1 MVNGPEGPLR
11 ELDADGWD
19 RIDWRA
25 CEEKVRRLRG
35 RIFTAAREQDWPK
48 VRNLQKLMVRSR
60 ANTLLSVRQA
70 TQRNAGRKTAGIDG
84 EVALT
89 SGTRADVAVQ
99 VHATSVRGSRARSS
113 GCTYRNLV
121 TGQSCDH

>member
-1 MVNGPEGPLR
+1 MVNGPEGPLL

-25 CEEKVRRLRG
+25 CEETVRRLRG
-35 RIFTAAREQDWPK
+35 RIFTAAKEQDWPK

-89 SGTRADVAVQ
+89 SGARADVAGQ
-99 VHATSVRGSRARSS
+99 VHATIRSWSPRAVKRV
-113 GCTYRNLV
+113 YIPNPV
-121 TGQSCDH
+121 TAQSCAH